1 MNLKMKSL
9 WTGFLMLLFS
19 PALHSAPNIETWLD
33 PAFIEN
39 AFIQVALRDEYSPG
53 EKPIR
58 KWQEPI
64 SIFVEH
70 QVGDQA
76 LHNQLLQMHIAHL
89 AQLTGLTIEV
99 TSRRKKANVVWVFT
113 QEANYQ
119 QVVSQWIGKASDEE
133 LASAICKAG
142 FKQKNGAIYSGAVVI
157 PVDKAREYGKLVA
170 CVVEEI
176 TQVLGLPNDSDEA
189 YPSIFNDHSPEE
201 LLSPLDVVLIALL
214 YHPEIKAGMSES
226 EVKPVIER
234 VLRQFEHDG
243 TLKNAVKTAKS
254 AELFALVGY

>member
-1 MNLKMKSL
+1 MRC
-9 WTGFLMLLFS
+9 FFS

-58 KWQEPI
+58 KWQDPI

-99 TSRRKKANVVWVFT
+99 TNSRQKANVVWVFT

-142 FKQKNGAIYSGAVVI
+142 FKQKM
-157 PVDKAREYGKLVA
+157 AR
-170 CVVEEI
+170 
-176 TQVLGLPNDSDEA
+176 
-189 YPSIFNDHSPEE
+189 SI
-201 LLSPLDVVLIALL
+201 LALW
-214 YHPEIKAGMSES
+214 
-226 EVKPVIER
+226 
-234 VLRQFEHDG
+234 
-243 TLKNAVKTAKS
+243 
-254 AELFALVGY
+254 